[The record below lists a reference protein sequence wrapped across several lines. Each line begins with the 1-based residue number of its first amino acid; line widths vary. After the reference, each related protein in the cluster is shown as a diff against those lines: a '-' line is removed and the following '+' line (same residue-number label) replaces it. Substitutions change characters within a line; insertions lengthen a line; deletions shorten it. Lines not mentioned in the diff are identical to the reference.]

1 MDVYQKVLV
10 KLYDITGDRENVD
23 IDMTDLLRREGFY
36 SSIAEIIGKMSSE
49 GWITESRPKTVRL
62 THWGVM
68 AAKNI
73 NNDTPDSANIIDRQA
88 DRLKSEVK
96 EFVILVEEF
105 NGKATSD
112 NFSRLDKKLNEINTV
127 TARIREI
134 I

>member
-36 SSIAEIIGKMSSE
+36 SSIVEIIGKMSSE

-96 EFVILVEEF
+96 EFIILVEEF